1 MLRFHSTL
9 TIFALALGATN
20 TSAVAQDSS
29 GFVPTRDS
37 TRLFY
42 QKTGRGPRTI
52 IVPGRIFLWPTV
64 RRLADEFTVISYD
77 TRDRGRSDRI
87 DDASKITIQADVD
100 DLEAI
105 RSHFRIE
112 KADVIGY
119 SYMGMMVMLYALQHP
134 DRVDRVVQLGP
145 VPLRWDTQ
153 FPPEL
158 VNRTPP
164 LVDAAAGARLS
175 ALRRDPSATQRD
187 ICEAAWAVDRY
198 GLVGDSGHVGLYWK
212 MERRLRE
219 AEARLGWLH
228 GVSGA
233 IYALRV
239 ELFRPLP
246 HGILLDDLWI
256 PLHVIFAGH
265 SVWFARDAIA
275 WDAPNDSAA
284 VEYRRKLRTLAGNWQ
299 LIARLPRLLMPWR
312 NPVFFAWFS
321 HKLLRLLAPWCLLA
335 LWATSWLADGVIYR
349 FAFCAQTVAYAV
361 AALML
366 LAPRIGARIPLAA
379 TAASFV
385 MLNTAALFSLPAYL
399 ARDQFQLWK
408 KR

>member
-1 MLRFHSTL
+1 MSAWIFWLSLGVVVYTYVGYTL
-9 TIFALALGATN
+9 LVAALA
-20 TSAVAQDSS
+20 
-29 GFVPTRDS
+29 R
-37 TRLFY
+37 
-42 QKTGRGPRTI
+42 K
-52 IVPGRIFLWPTV
+52 
-64 RRLADEFTVISYD
+64 
-77 TRDRGRSDRI
+77 RGRAPVRG
-87 DDASKITIQADVD
+87 DA
-100 DLEAI
+100 
-105 RSHFRIE
+105 
-112 KADVIGY
+112 
-119 SYMGMMVMLYALQHP
+119 
-134 DRVDRVVQLGP
+134 
-145 VPLRWDTQ
+145 
-153 FPPEL
+153 
-158 VNRTPP
+158 TPP
-164 LVDAAAGARLS
+164 LTVVITAYNEVALIAQRVHNILDQDYPAENLSVLVIDDGSDDGTGLAANVGDARVRVLKLPQRAGKAAALNAAMAQLTTSHVAFGDARQQFARD
-175 ALRRDPSATQRD
+175 ALRRLLAPFADPRVG
-187 ICEAAWAVDRY
+187 AVA
-198 GLVGDSGHVGLYWK
+198 GELELGDSGHVGLYWK

-246 HGILLDDLWI
+246 QGILLDDLWI